1 MLYIGFPI
9 LSFIYIV
16 IFLVVYYS
24 KKRVNLFE
32 NKIVSA
38 LMIINAIGLL
48 LELGCYAVL
57 VFFKNQDTSI
67 GMAILKIYIYYMYV
81 FDWILTGY
89 ICVLTNKKYETESFD
104 KRKEFIN
111 SLSYFSPIVI
121 VGFFVTFFTKLNYYN
136 IHPKYYTYGTSAD
149 FLVYFTCILA
159 PFWIYKC
166 ISVIKAKKSR
176 EYNIRIGTMLLG
188 IILVGISGA
197 MMQLVDRSM
206 LIITSAHTIMLAL
219 IYFTIENPDMRL
231 LQEAHKAKEISDS
244 ANEEKT
250 LFVYNMAQEIRSI
263 TGKIDDD
270 ADIILDSKD
279 YDEIHDTA
287 RDIKANTSKFTSMMN
302 DILDV
307 STIDSANLKTYNS
320 KYNVKNI
327 IKQMVNVYGDICKN
341 KELKFRTNI
350 DHDIP
355 EELYGDSINLK
366 EVLNTVL
373 SNSTK
378 YTEKGYVELS
388 VNTIIK
394 NDICRLIFT
403 IEDSGKGIKS
413 EDINKIKIDNKSLSK
428 ANKLITMMNGTM
440 LISSDYGIGTK
451 VKIIL
456 DQKIGEVAETEVSK
470 YESNFDNISILS
482 VDDSEAGLKIIEK
495 LLKGTKI
502 NLDIASNGKE
512 CIDKIKIGKYDLI
525 LLDEELSQISGLEL
539 MQKIKEIRNF
549 NIPVILLTKDNSYE
563 YNEEYLKIGFSDY
576 ILKPL
581 KKEEL
586 LEKINKYTKEDK
598 K

>member
-1 MLYIGFPI
+1 MTNNYFTICSLFYSTMLTIIYFKRDNINSIETRLYSRLIITNILNVIVAILCAYTIINKDIIPVINNFVGKSLLLLFLTWELYFTTYIIAITRKQNNSMDNLLKKNKPFLAVCYAFLVI
-9 LSFIYIV
+9 LIYI
-16 IFLVVYYS
+16 LPLYYHNENGVVYSYGPSANLIYGITAILIISWIIIILKNNEILKS
-24 KKRVNLFE
+24 KKSIPVVLFIVLTLIVVIIQ
-32 NKIVSA
+32 KI
-38 LMIINAIGLL
+38 NPGLL
-48 LELGCYAVL
+48 LITATETFITVL
-57 VFFKNQDTSI
+57 
-67 GMAILKIYIYYMYV
+67 M
-81 FDWILTGY
+81 
-89 ICVLTNKKYETESFD
+89 
-104 KRKEFIN
+104 
-111 SLSYFSPIVI
+111 
-121 VGFFVTFFTKLNYYN
+121 
-136 IHPKYYTYGTSAD
+136 
-149 FLVYFTCILA
+149 
-159 PFWIYKC
+159 
-166 ISVIKAKKSR
+166 
-176 EYNIRIGTMLLG
+176 
-188 IILVGISGA
+188 
-197 MMQLVDRSM
+197 
-206 LIITSAHTIMLAL
+206 
-219 IYFTIENPDMRL
+219 YFTIENPDMKL

-270 ADIILDSKD
+270 ADLILDSKD

>member
-1 MLYIGFPI
+1 MVNIYIPVCGLFLSVLIFIIYFSKKNVKTIETKLFSYLIFANLLNSVMTVIIIYFGYKTPQFIGLFVLLNRIDFLSYIVWVSFFFLYIFHISNKGKKISYEKIYRIVLAVDAVIYLLTLVLP
-9 LSFIYIV
+9 IYIFNDGNMYSYGPAV
-16 IFLVVYYS
+16 SLLYASVGIYMLLILIYSAINYKYLIS
-24 KKRVNLFE
+24 KKYIPLFSLIFIILFTMIVRKVNP
-32 NKIVSA
+32 
-38 LMIINAIGLL
+38 GLL
-48 LELGCYAVL
+48 II
-57 VFFKNQDTSI
+57 S
-67 GMAILKIYIYYMYV
+67 
-81 FDWILTGY
+81 
-89 ICVLTNKKYETESFD
+89 
-104 KRKEFIN
+104 
-111 SLSYFSPIVI
+111 
-121 VGFFVTFFTKLNYYN
+121 
-136 IHPKYYTYGTSAD
+136 
-149 FLVYFTCILA
+149 
-159 PFWIYKC
+159 
-166 ISVIKAKKSR
+166 SVIS
-176 EYNIRIGTMLLG
+176 YLNL
-188 IILVGISGA
+188 
-197 MMQLVDRSM
+197 
-206 LIITSAHTIMLAL
+206 IML
-219 IYFTIENPDMRL
+219 FTIENPDIKL
-231 LQEAHKAKEISDS
+231 LEELHNAKEISDS

-250 LFVYNMAQEIRSI
+250 LFVYNMSQEIRNV

-279 YDEIHDTA
+279 YEEIYDSA
-287 RDIKANTSKFTSMMN
+287 RDIKAKTSEFTAMTN
-302 DILDV
+302 EILDV
-307 STIDSANLKTYNS
+307 STIDSANLKTYNN
-320 KYNVKNI
+320 KYNVKNL

-373 SNSTK
+373 SNGTK
-378 YTEKGYVELS
+378 YTEKGFVEFS

-413 EDINKIKIDNKSLSK
+413 EDINKIKIGNKSLSK

-456 DQKIGEVAETEVSK
+456 DQKIGEIEETEVSK
-470 YESNFDNISILS
+470 YESNFDNLSILS

-502 NLDIASNGKE
+502 NLDMATNGKE

-525 LLDEELSQISGLEL
+525 LLDEDLSQISGLEL
-539 MQKIKEIRNF
+539 MEKIKEIRNF
-549 NIPVILLTKDNSYE
+549 DIPVILLTKDNSYE
-563 YNEEYLKIGFSDY
+563 YNEEYLKLGFSGY

-581 KKEEL
+581 KKEIL
-586 LEKINKYTKEDK
+586 LETIDKYMKKDK